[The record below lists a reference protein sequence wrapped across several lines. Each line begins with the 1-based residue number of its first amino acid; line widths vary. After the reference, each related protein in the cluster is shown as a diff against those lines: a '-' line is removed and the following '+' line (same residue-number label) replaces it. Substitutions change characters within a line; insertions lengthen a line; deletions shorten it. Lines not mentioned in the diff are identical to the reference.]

1 MKKYTSMYLTSV
13 MATGSNMAILVMRFA
28 LLAMILLGGFIA
40 DAQKAPANAFF
51 SLINVGH
58 KMRHQLL
65 YAEGRATVFYGA
77 DTLMGVAE
85 FNGNTVLLKH
95 QGDSVQRKFIVADEN
110 LKGVQLFIDGLMV
123 SFMKKENS
131 TKLHRLLFDAYGLKI
146 YDDVLSSKIETGNIN
161 YSELLFEFDGKTYP
175 AVTFWTTSTKRS
187 MIKIL
192 NNIFRLSLQ
201 PDEFKNKEAVM
212 AAVLNYDDRFF
223 PTKK

>member
-1 MKKYTSMYLTSV
+1 MYLTSV
-13 MATGSNMAILVMRFA
+13 MATGSNMAMLVMRFA
-28 LLAMILLGGFIA
+28 LLTIILLGGFIA

-65 YAEGRATVFYGA
+65 YTEERATVFYGA
-77 DTLMGVAE
+77 DTLMGNAE

-131 TKLHRLLFDAYGLKI
+131 AKLHRLLFDAYGLKI
-146 YDDVLSSKIETGNIN
+146 YDDVLSSKIDPENIN
-161 YSELLFEFDGKTYP
+161 YSELLFEFNGRTYP

-187 MIKIL
+187 MVEIL

-201 PDEFKNKEAVM
+201 PKDFKNKEAVM
-212 AAVLNYDDRFF
+212 AAIMSYDIRIF
-223 PTKK
+223 PSTN